1 MKKCP
6 VCDYDIK
13 DAGVTVEI
21 DGKKTVVCC
30 KECADKLRKEKRAES
45 AKRRRA

>member
-13 DAGVTVEI
+13 DAGVQVQI
-21 DGKKTVVCC
+21 DGKPVTVCC
-30 KECADKLRKEKRAES
+30 KECADELRKKSKR
-45 AKRRRA
+45 K